1 MFEGRG
7 PVRWGDERRV
17 ITKSRMNRIE
27 SNERS
32 PDILTRACQAKF
44 YGIPVSRE
52 DRRSLDLISNLRT
65 TFVLLCRSRD
75 HHIVLLALCH
85 IAISF

>member
-7 PVRWGDERRV
+7 PVRWGDERRR
-17 ITKSRMNRIE
+17 IKRIESIE